1 MAIPA
6 YVLRSIST
14 QASCDLINAWGWVGL
29 GVDDF
34 ETLRENVETCLIDL
48 GETVKLRYEVRGEER
63 ELIYKVSE
71 YE

>member
-1 MAIPA
+1 MTVPA
-6 YVLRSIST
+6 YVLRSISI

-34 ETLRENVETCLIDL
+34 DKLREAVETCLIDL
-48 GETVKLRYEVRGEER
+48 GETVKLRNEVRGEEC

>member
-14 QASCDLINAWGWVGL
+14 QASCDLINKWGWVGL

-34 ETLRENVETCLIDL
+34 DKLREAVETCLIDL
-48 GETVKLRYEVRGEER
+48 GETVKLRYEVRGKEC
-63 ELIYKVSE
+63 ELTYEAKE

>member
-29 GVDDF
+29 GVGDF
-34 ETLRENVETCLIDL
+34 DKLREAVEECLIDL
-48 GETVKLRYEVRGEER
+48 GATVKLRYEISGEEC